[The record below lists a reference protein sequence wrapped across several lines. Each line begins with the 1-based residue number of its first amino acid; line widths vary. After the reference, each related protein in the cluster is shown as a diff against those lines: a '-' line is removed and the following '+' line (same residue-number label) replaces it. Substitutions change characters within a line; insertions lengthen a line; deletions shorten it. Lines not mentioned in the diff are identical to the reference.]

1 VADNKKDV
9 DVLSGV
15 ETTGHEWDGIKELDN
30 PMPRWWLWTFYA
42 TIIWSIGYWVLM
54 PAWPLISDYT
64 RGFLGYSQRQVV
76 TKDLQ
81 KAAADR
87 AAQAGGLVTASLE
100 EINNTPEMFAFAMA
114 AGQAAF
120 GDNCAPCHG
129 SGGQG
134 AKGYPN
140 LADDDWLWGGTLADI
155 HQTVQ
160 YGIRDPHP
168 DTRISQMPAFLKD
181 EMLTRTEVDNVVEY
195 VLALSGQDHDK
206 ARAAAGAAVF
216 ADNCA
221 VCHGNEG
228 KGDRVQG
235 APDLTD
241 AIWLYGGDRAAIRET
256 VANSRYGI
264 MPAWVGRLDPVTIKS
279 LAVYVHALG
288 GGE

>member
-114 AGQAAF
+114 AGQ
-120 GDNCAPCHG
+120 
-129 SGGQG
+129 
-134 AKGYPN
+134 
-140 LADDDWLWGGTLADI
+140 ADI

>member
-1 VADNKKDV
+1 MADKKKEIDAF
-9 DVLSGV
+9 SGV

-42 TIIWSIGYWVLM
+42 CIIWSVGYWLVM

-64 RGFLGYSQRQVV
+64 RGLLGYSQRQEV
-76 TKDLQ
+76 TQGLQ
-81 KAAADR
+81 KAADAR

-100 EINNTPEMFAFAMA
+100 EINNNPEMFTFAMA

-120 GDNCAPCHG
+120 GDNCVPCHG

-134 AKGYPN
+134 AQGYPN
-140 LADDDWLWGGTLADI
+140 LADDDWLWGGTLDDI
-155 HQTVQ
+155 HQTLQ
-160 YGIRDPHP
+160 YGIRGPHP
-168 DTRISQMPAFLKD
+168 ETRISQMPAFLKD
-181 EMLTRTEVDNVVEY
+181 EMLTRPEVDNVVEY

-206 ARAAAGAAVF
+206 ATAAGGATVY

-221 VCHGNEG
+221 VCHGDAG
-228 KGDRVQG
+228 KGDRTQG

-241 AIWLYGGDRAAIRET
+241 AIWLYGSDRATIRET